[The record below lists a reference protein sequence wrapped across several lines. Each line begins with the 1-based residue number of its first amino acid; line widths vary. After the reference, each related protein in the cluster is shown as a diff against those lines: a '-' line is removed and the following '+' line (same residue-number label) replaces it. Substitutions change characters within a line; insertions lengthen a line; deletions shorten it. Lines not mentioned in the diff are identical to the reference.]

1 MHDNTRLIRSHV
13 PHTSFGEHSSP
24 LYLNSSFTF
33 PDAESM
39 RAAFEAG
46 SDATVYSRYSN
57 PNTDELI
64 SRLCILENAE
74 DGWVTASGMAAIFT
88 CFSALLSQGDHIL
101 ACRSVFGST
110 HQIFSNI
117 FPKWGISHSYFDVT
131 ASEQEWEALVSENTK
146 VLFVES
152 PTNPAL
158 ELLDIE
164 ALARFAKKHNIIF
177 VVDNCFATPILQ
189 KPLNLGADLVIHSMT
204 KFIDGQ
210 GRVLGGIVLGNQQ
223 LIDEIGAF
231 ARHSGPALSPF
242 HAWLLS
248 NSLETFSLRVTEKS
262 KNAKWIALQLE
273 SHPAISKLVYPHLES
288 HPQYDLAIK
297 QMKLG
302 GALFCFELKGG
313 LEAGSKFLNKLS
325 ICSLTTNLGDCK
337 SIASHPASTT
347 HSKLSNEEQLAV
359 GISPGLI
366 RISVGLE
373 HPEDILND
381 ILKAL
386 E

>member
-1 MHDNTRLIRSHV
+1 V
-13 PHTSFGEHSSP
+13 PSSSYGEHSSP
-24 LYLNSSFTF
+24 LYLNSSFAF

-39 RAAFEAG
+39 SAAFEEG
-46 SDATVYSRYSN
+46 SDAKVYSRYSN

-64 SRLCILENAE
+64 DRLCILENAE
-74 DGWVTASGMAAIFT
+74 SGWVTASGMAAIFT

-117 FPKWGISHSYFDVT
+117 FPKWGISHNYFDVN
-131 ASEQEWEALVSENTK
+131 ASEEQWESCLEKNTK

-158 ELLDIE
+158 ELLDLS
-164 ALARFAKKHNIIF
+164 ALGKFAKKHNLVF

-189 KPLNLGADLVIHSMT
+189 NPLNLGADLVIHSMT

-210 GRVLGGIVLGNQQ
+210 GRVLGGIILGNKD
-223 LIDEIGAF
+223 LIKDIGAF

-248 NSLETFSLRVTEKS
+248 NSLETFELRVREKS
-262 KNAKWIALQLE
+262 KNAKWIAQQLE
-273 SHPAISKLVYPHLES
+273 NHPALSKLVYPHLES

-297 QMKLG
+297 QMKQG

-313 LEAGSKFLNKLS
+313 LKAGAKFLNKLS

-347 HSKLSNEEQLAV
+347 HSKLTEEERLAV
-359 GISPGLI
+359 GITPGLI

-386 E
+386 D

>member
-1 MHDNTRLIRSHV
+1 MQQ
-13 PHTSFGEHSSP
+13 
-24 LYLNSSFTF
+24 
-33 PDAESM
+33 
-39 RAAFEAG
+39 AFETG
-46 SDATVYSRYSN
+46 SSATVYSRYSN

-64 SRLCILENAE
+64 DRMCILENAQA
-74 DGWVTASGMAAIFT
+74 GWVTASGMAAIFT
-88 CFSALLSQGDHIL
+88 CFAALVEQGDHIL

-117 FPKWGISHSYFDVT
+117 FPKWGINHSYFDVSANEDDWEKALT
-131 ASEQEWEALVSENTK
+131 ANTK
-146 VLFVES
+146 ILFVES

-158 ELLDIE
+158 DILDLE
-164 ALARFAKKHNIIF
+164 ALALFAKKHKLIF
-177 VVDNCFATPILQ
+177 IVDNCFATPILQ
-189 KPLNLGADLVIHSMT
+189 KPIELGADIIIHSMT

-210 GRVLGGIVLGNQQ
+210 GRVLGGIILGAKELINQV
-223 LIDEIGAF
+223 GAF

-248 NSLETFSLRVTEKS
+248 NSLETFGLRVREKS
-262 KNAKWIALQLE
+262 NNAKWIANELEGYPRIQQLR
-273 SHPAISKLVYPHLES
+273 YPHLKS

-302 GALFCFELKGG
+302 GALFSFELAGG
-313 LEAGSKFLNKLS
+313 VEAGVNFLNKLS

-347 HSKLSNEEQLAV
+347 HSKLTEDERLAV
-359 GISPGLI
+359 GITPGLI

-373 HPEDILND
+373 HPEDILKD
-381 ILKAL
+381 ILNAL
-386 E
+386 NQD

>member
-13 PHTSFGEHSSP
+13 PLTKYGEHSSP
-24 LYLNSSFTF
+24 LYLNSSFSF

-39 RAAFEAG
+39 QAAFEEG
-46 SDATVYSRYSN
+46 SEATVYSRYSN

-64 SRLCILENAE
+64 DRLCILENAE
-74 DGWVTASGMAAIFT
+74 DGWVMASGMAAIFT
-88 CFSALLSQGDHIL
+88 CFSALLNQGDHIL

-117 FPKWGISHSYFDVT
+117 FPKWGISHSYFDVK
-131 ASEQEWEALVSENTK
+131 ASEDEWETLLDKNTK
-146 VLFVES
+146 ILFVES

-158 ELLDIE
+158 ELLDLE
-164 ALARFAKKHNIIF
+164 NLAKFAQKHNLIF

-210 GRVLGGIVLGNQQ
+210 GRVLGGVVLGKKE
-223 LIDEIGAF
+223 LIKEIGAF

-248 NSLETFSLRVTEKS
+248 NSLETFELRVREKS
-262 KNAKWIALQLE
+262 RNAKWIAQQLE
-273 SHPAISKLVYPHLES
+273 NHPAIVQLTYPHLES
-288 HPQYDLAIK
+288 HPQYDLALK
-297 QMKLG
+297 QMKHG

-313 LEAGSKFLNKLS
+313 QKAGAQFLNKLS

-347 HSKLSNEEQLAV
+347 HSKLSEEERLAV
-359 GISPGLI
+359 GITPGLI
-366 RISVGLE
+366 RISAGLE

-381 ILKAL
+381 ILNAL

>member
-1 MHDNTRLIRSHV
+1 MPS
-13 PHTSFGEHSSP
+13 SSYGEHSSP
-24 LYLNSSFTF
+24 LYLNSSFAF

-39 RAAFEAG
+39 SAAFEEG
-46 SDATVYSRYSN
+46 SDAKVYSRYSN

-64 SRLCILENAE
+64 DRLCILENAE
-74 DGWVTASGMAAIFT
+74 SGWVTASGMAAIFT

-117 FPKWGISHSYFDVT
+117 FPKWGISHNYFDVN
-131 ASEQEWEALVSENTK
+131 ASEEQWESCLEKNTK

-158 ELLDIE
+158 ELLDLS
-164 ALARFAKKHNIIF
+164 ALGKFAKKHNLVF

-189 KPLNLGADLVIHSMT
+189 NPLNLGADLVIHSMT

-210 GRVLGGIVLGNQQ
+210 GRVLGGIILGNKD
-223 LIDEIGAF
+223 LIKDIGAF

-248 NSLETFSLRVTEKS
+248 NSLETFELRVREKS
-262 KNAKWIALQLE
+262 KNAKWIAQQLE
-273 SHPAISKLVYPHLES
+273 NHPALSKLVYPHLES

-297 QMKLG
+297 QMKQG

-313 LEAGSKFLNKLS
+313 LKAGAKFLNKLS

-347 HSKLSNEEQLAV
+347 HSKLTEEERLAV
-359 GISPGLI
+359 GITPGLI

-386 E
+386 D